1 MTQPAPPVPP
11 PRTPGTPRPTLQNV
25 LRRAHLRLAFI
36 AIAMAAVSLIVVAV
50 IALRA
55 YAGNNLNLLA
65 RSLGYTVEAALV
77 FGDRI
82 AATEAIALI
91 ARDEDVAEIVVTDSR
106 GRPFATW
113 QLPASSTVARL
124 ERGVADVALPGPV
137 TVRVM
142 HDGVAMGSVEVRGQ
156 GRQFFGFLLGG
167 VGGIRGCLA
176 VSVLGAYVSSKR
188 LLRSIVT
195 PLRALAGVAHAVR
208 RERAFERR
216 VEPAAIAELNQ
227 LGDDFN
233 ALLDEFEDWQNSLR
247 HENASLEHKATH
259 DALTGLPNRGQ
270 FEARL
275 VRALGEAVVAEQQVA
290 VLYLDC
296 DCFKEIN
303 DCFGHDAG
311 DAVLID
317 IAARLRM
324 QLREADLVARLGGD
338 EFAVMLAPMREAAS
352 AARIA
357 EDLLC
362 GMAPSIVLPDGR
374 TVSAMVSIGIA
385 LYPDHAADA
394 IGLLRAADA
403 AMYRAKRT
411 RPGSWHFAERVAGP
425 A

>member
-1 MTQPAPPVPP
+1 MTQPAPLAPP
-11 PRTPGTPRPTLQNV
+11 PRAPRPTLQNV
-25 LRRAHLRLAFI
+25 LRRAHLRLAFV
-36 AIAMAAVSLIVVAV
+36 AIAMAAVSLIVVAI

-82 AATEAIALI
+82 AATEEIGLI
-91 ARDEDVAEIVVTDSR
+91 AKDEDVAEIVVTDSK
-106 GRPFATW
+106 GRPFAAW
-113 QLPASSTVARL
+113 RLPAAGAIASL
-124 ERGVADVALPGPV
+124 EREVADFALPGPV
-137 TVRVM
+137 TARVM
-142 HDGVAMGSVEVRGQ
+142 HEGTVVGYVKVRGQ
-156 GRQFFGFLLGG
+156 VHQFFGFLIGG
-167 VGGIRGCLA
+167 VGGILACLA
-176 VSVLGAYVSSKR
+176 VSVLGAYVSSQR
-188 LLRSIVT
+188 VLRNIVA

-208 RERAFERR
+208 SERAFERR

-233 ALLDEFEDWQNSLR
+233 ALLDEFEDWQNTLR

-275 VRALGEAVVAEQQVA
+275 TCALGEAVVTGQQVA

-296 DCFKEIN
+296 DRFKEIN
-303 DCFGHDAG
+303 DCLGHEAG
-311 DAVLID
+311 DAVLIG

-357 EDLLC
+357 DDILA
-362 GMAPSIVLPDGR
+362 GMTPSIVLADGR

-385 LYPDHAADA
+385 LYPDHAPDA
-394 IGLLRAADA
+394 IGLLRTADA
-403 AMYRAKRT
+403 AMYRAKRA
-411 RPGSWHFAERVAGP
+411 RPGSWQFAEGVAGP